1 VATPYLSGYFED
13 SLQYDTGLFS
23 LWAWLGGVAVMGHG
37 ICFLLFHFC
46 MRDAHRVLATIS

>member
-1 VATPYLSGYFED
+1 MATPYLSGYFED